1 MKRTLLIHK
10 VASLILGIQLSHP
23 TRVAVDGVDGAGK
36 TILADELAAVLAH
49 QPRQI
54 IRASVDGF
62 HQPEPMR
69 RARGALSPEGFYQD
83 SYNYE
88 ALKSELLLPLGPEGS
103 RQFRRTIFD
112 YERDQPIT
120 VRQEKAAKNAILLM
134 DGIFLLRKAL
144 IDFWDLR
151 LFLHVDFAQSVPRG
165 AARDADLFG
174 SLEKAE
180 QRYHQRYVPGQK
192 IYLKESN
199 PLDKADVVIDNNNIK
214 QPKLIRC
221 PGWPQLSSEDDP

>member
-10 VASLILGIQLSHP
+10 VTRLILGVQLSHP
-23 TRVAVDGVDGAGK
+23 TRVAIDGVDGAGK
-36 TILADELAAVLAH
+36 TILANELAIALAH

-62 HQPEPMR
+62 HHPEHIR
-69 RARGALSPEGFYQD
+69 RARGDLSPEGFYQD
-83 SYNYE
+83 SYNYK

-103 RQFRRTIFD
+103 RQFRRTVFD
-112 YERDQPIT
+112 YERDQPVT
-120 VRQEKAAKNAILLM
+120 LRKEKAAENAILLM
-134 DGIFLLRKAL
+134 DGIFLLRKSL
-144 IDFWDLR
+144 VDFWDLR
-151 LFLHVDFAQSVPRG
+151 IFLHVDFTQSISRG

-174 SLEKAE
+174 SLQKAE

-199 PLDKADVVIDNNNIK
+199 PLDKADVVIDNNNIE

-221 PGWPQLSSEDDP
+221 PGLPPLSSEDDP